1 MSNKSI
7 GQIIKEIRVS
17 NGVTA
22 THMAKKLGYK
32 AVSSYLRLENGD
44 STISLEKAK
53 MIADILNVDVNDFF
67 NQNLRVSSK
76 NRTA

>member
-1 MSNKSI
+1 MTEKTS
-7 GQIIKEIRVS
+7 GQIIKEIRTS
-17 NGVTA
+17 KGVTA
-22 THMAKKLGYK
+22 THMAKELGYK
-32 AVSSYLRLENGD
+32 AVSSYLRLENGE

-53 MIADILNVDVNDFF
+53 IIADILNVDVNDFF

>member
-1 MSNKSI
+1 MSKKTI
-7 GQIIKEIRVS
+7 GQIIKEIRS
-17 NGVTA
+17 SKGITA
-22 THMAKKLGYK
+22 THMAKNLGYK

-53 MIADILNVDVNDFF
+53 MIADLLNVDVNDFF
-67 NQNLRVSSK
+67 NQNLRISRK